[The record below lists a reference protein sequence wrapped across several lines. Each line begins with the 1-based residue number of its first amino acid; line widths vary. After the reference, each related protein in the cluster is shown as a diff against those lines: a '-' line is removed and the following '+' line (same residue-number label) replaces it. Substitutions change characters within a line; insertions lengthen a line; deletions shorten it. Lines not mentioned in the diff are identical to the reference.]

1 MSNFPVNHTLG
12 FGEEKAL
19 STRKSAILGQQAF
32 TPDGRTF
39 RYALNSTA
47 ATLAAGVVVQSAV
60 QTQSSIYAD
69 ALQAALA
76 NGVGATIATGI
87 TTIALTTVGNSAV
100 DANFFQDGYLY
111 VKVGPGAGAYAI
123 KQHTSASSATGM
135 NIELY
140 AGDKIDR
147 VAHTTAT
154 RYALQKNLYSDVVV
168 APVAATGTPL
178 GIAQTSVPA
187 SNFFWLQ
194 TGGPA
199 PTQTSGGVVIPSDR
213 YVLSTATAGSI
224 IGATTADPDQLRATI
239 GYGIHINATS
249 ALIDMIYLT
258 LD

>member
-1 MSNFPVNHTLG
+1 MSNFPVQHTLG

-39 RYALNSTA
+39 RYALNGATA
-47 ATLAAGVVVQSAV
+47 LAAGVVVQNAV
-60 QTQSSIYAD
+60 QPVSSAYAD
-69 ALQAALA
+69 ALTVALA
-76 NGVGATIATGI
+76 NGVGATVATGV
-87 TTIALTTVGNSAV
+87 TTLTLTTVANSTVAE
-100 DANFFQDGYLY
+100 NFYQDGYIY
-111 VKVGPGAGAYAI
+111 VKVGPGAGAFVI
-123 KQHTSASSATGM
+123 KQHAAASSVAGM
-135 NIELY
+135 SIELY

-154 RYALQKNLYSDVVV
+154 RYALQANLYSNVIVTP
-168 APVAATGTPL
+168 AAATGVPL
-178 GIAQTSVPA
+178 GVAHTSVPA
-187 SNFFWLQ
+187 GNFFWLQ

-213 YVLSTATAGSI
+213 YVLSTAAAGSI

-249 ALIDMIYLT
+249 ALIDVINLT